1 MFFQDLIKYDTPYLG
16 PRIQLMLSQIQFKL
30 NVEEQYLKGV
40 EKMVQLYQMEGDKK
54 SRADAAARKVE
65 SKQKITLLKQALKR
79 YEELHI
85 DTDSAEN
92 SDGAWPQNF
101 HSGLPSLAIAD
112 IPSLQMIV
120 STCQTC
126 ESHCLASLPSE
137 SLL

>member
-1 MFFQDLIKYDTPYLG
+1 MSSSRYSCAPNANVVFQDLIKYDTPYLG

-85 DTDSAEN
+85 DTDSAES
-92 SDGAWPQNF
+92 SDGAWPRK
-101 HSGLPSLAIAD
+101 
-112 IPSLQMIV
+112 
-120 STCQTC
+120 
-126 ESHCLASLPSE
+126 
-137 SLL
+137 